1 MIICTFLLMP
11 LVAGNY
17 QVTIGETFTYTVNN
31 SYWNIKYG
39 AVGSTV
45 SKCRIFLD
53 SVPVGTSFGVEVT
66 DVITFEEVSWN
77 LTLGTNIYSWRNN
90 PSDLGDFNV
99 LLFNVRS
106 QAFNIAT
113 FWSQENS
120 DMGPTAQFLFFID
133 TADLPMFDFFRSL
146 VDPSGVTD
154 FTNTNNSFT
163 QIEGHFDESGSVAV
177 FDWVTE
183 GSCDYTTPFD
193 VHIEGS
199 ERFKVAYDKT
209 TGVLQGYRIELNSL
223 GTVEGQD
230 FEMQMNQEITLDGY
244 TLPAFY
250 FDDPDVLPGFD
261 WFISI
266 LAISTLIFTSVIIRK
281 RKSSI

>member
-1 MIICTFLLMP
+1 MP
-11 LVAGNY
+11 LVHGVY

-90 PSDLGDFNV
+90 PGDLGDLNV

-120 DMGPTAQFLFFID
+120 DMGPTARFLFFID

-146 VDPSGVTD
+146 TDPLGITD
-154 FTNTNNSFT
+154 FINTNDDFT
-163 QIEGHFDESGSVAV
+163 QIEGYFDESGSVAV
-177 FDWVTE
+177 FDWVTK

-199 ERFKVAYDKT
+199 ERFKIAFDKT
-209 TGVLQGYRIELNSL
+209 TGVLQGYRIELNSE
-223 GTVEGQD
+223 GTIEGQD
-230 FEMQMNQEITLDGY
+230 YEMQMNQEITLDDY
-244 TLPAFY
+244 TIPAFY
-250 FDDPDVLPGFD
+250 FDDPNGLLPGFD

-281 RKSSI
+281 RKSSL